1 MPFSGPGTAGRSRSF
16 AAQSPGK
23 QRVIIII
30 IIIQCVDNDLGKDVP
45 LGHNGE
51 YEGVLTVGEL
61 TRLVWVL
68 PRVVFLNY
76 ISDH

>member
-1 MPFSGPGTAGRSRSF
+1 M
-16 AAQSPGK
+16 
-23 QRVIIII
+23 
-30 IIIQCVDNDLGKDVP
+30 DNDLGKDVP

-51 YEGVLTVGEL
+51 YEGILTVGEL

-76 ISDH
+76 IFDRFKNVFLKMFS